1 MRLPAPSPTGVGLHA
16 GSSDRALVCAILLR
30 CTWGRQCFALR
41 TGGGSKGPWRK
52 ATVPVDSFAANP
64 WGLYNVHGNVWEW
77 TEDCWNQENVGNPGD
92 GTARA
97 HGDCGR
103 WLKAMASGGRRVLR
117 PIHACPRAT
126 CSPPPGA
133 VRFRTPC
140 GPASGAGSSGRSGSL
155 PPGAGRSL
163 RSPAC
168 CPLGPRP
175 PSCRA
180 GRSRPTPRRPR
191 HWLARPG

>member
-1 MRLPAPSPTGVGLHA
+1 MLRIADWRRLKGTVAK
-16 GSSDRALVCAILLR
+16 SDCPR
-30 CTWGRQCFALR
+30 RQLCRQSL
-41 TGGGSKGPWRK
+41 GPLQR
-52 ATVPVDSFAANP
+52 PRQ
-64 WGLYNVHGNVWEW
+64 W

-180 GRSRPTPRRPR
+180 GRPRPTPRRPR